1 MSGVSI
7 PYHLRQNK
15 AVDRALLVGLLK
27 RVGYFNNIS
36 EYRYIGFGGPFLEDF
51 KVIHHELKIKD
62 MISIENNKNVMNR
75 QKFNKPLSC
84 IRILDDIKSSSEFL
98 LEHSFDKKTILWLDY
113 VSFRELPQQI
123 QDIRMSLNKMG
134 NGDILKITLNGNSS
148 NLGLPRNP
156 DDDLNEYRLSKY
168 TDMVTQEFL
177 PADLTT
183 DDVTHKNFPRTL
195 LKTLKVVANS
205 VMQNRP
211 RERIHLLTSFIYED
225 GQKMLTVTMIILD
238 DSTQDRFFTDSRLRS
253 WPFFNED
260 WGHVQDITMP
270 AISVRERLAIESLLP
285 DADYESIYEKLGFYL
300 GKDEEEGRSVM
311 NSFIKH
317 YREFPWF
324 GKLSL

>member
-84 IRILDDIKSSSEFL
+84 IRIPDDIKSSSEFL

-134 NGDILKITLNGNSS
+134 NGDILKITLNGNS
-148 NLGLPRNP
+148 
-156 DDDLNEYRLSKY
+156 K
-168 TDMVTQEFL
+168 
-177 PADLTT
+177 
-183 DDVTHKNFPRTL
+183 
-195 LKTLKVVANS
+195 
-205 VMQNRP
+205 
-211 RERIHLLTSFIYED
+211 
-225 GQKMLTVTMIILD
+225 
-238 DSTQDRFFTDSRLRS
+238 
-253 WPFFNED
+253 
-260 WGHVQDITMP
+260 
-270 AISVRERLAIESLLP
+270 
-285 DADYESIYEKLGFYL
+285 
-300 GKDEEEGRSVM
+300 
-311 NSFIKH
+311 
-317 YREFPWF
+317 
-324 GKLSL
+324 